1 MGKLTKVFLALGL
14 LICIASGVYM
24 SLGGKKNL
32 EVMAIEYDEGKIVKV
47 IAREAMPVHYKDP
60 EHLLS
65 TASLVVLGKPIKSE
79 NIVVFDSE
87 QGIFEK
93 RYTLTEVEL
102 TNVFTD
108 KSGHK
113 YKVGDIIK
121 VGEPTYVMDVRGT
134 GLVKFTINDYEGM
147 EKEKEY
153 FLVLEKEVVIGE
165 DVTYAIV
172 GLELGK
178 HELNNSE
185 EMSVLNHTQPHPANV
200 QKEEYRVDLFKKFQL
215 N

>member
-1 MGKLTKVFLALGL
+1 MGKLTKVFLALCL
-14 LICIASGVYM
+14 LIGIASGVYL
-24 SLGGKKNL
+24 SLGGKNNL

-47 IAREAMPVHYKDP
+47 IAREVFPVPYKDP

-65 TASLVVLGKPIKSE
+65 TGSLVILGKPIKSE
-79 NIVVFDSE
+79 NVVTKDSE
-87 QGIFEK
+87 GILIDHF
-93 RYTLTEVEL
+93 TLTEVEL

-108 KSGHK
+108 KSGRK

-121 VGEPTYVMDVRGT
+121 VAEPTYVVDIRGT
-134 GLVKFTINDYEGM
+134 GLVKFTIDDYEDL

-153 FLVLEKEVVIGE
+153 LLVLQEEAAYDELYG
-165 DVTYAIV
+165 IV

-178 HELNNSE
+178 HELNISE

-200 QKEEYRVDLFKKFQL
+200 QKEEFRVDLFKKFQL